1 MKKFSYV
8 LLAVLL
14 FVGVVRVNA
23 LSEEGLKEALTQTI
37 TINGVEWSVD
47 SSTKAAIERYL
58 NQYEVSS
65 SDADYINE
73 RINTA
78 ISIIK
83 SEGQTDF
90 SKLSSSAKERLKA
103 LVVEISQNTS
113 VKATVT
119 EGSVVILTP
128 DGQGTFFEV
137 DHLVKQTGSS
147 TTLTAM
153 VAGVSILIVAAGACL
168 VVKQVKEN

>member
-1 MKKFSYV
+1 MKKLSYL
-8 LLAVLL
+8 LLAALL
-14 FVGVVRVNA
+14 FVGLLKVDA
-23 LSEEGLKEALTQTI
+23 LSEEKLKEALTQTI
-37 TINGVEWSVD
+37 TINGTEWSVD

-58 NQYEVSS
+58 NQYDVSEA
-65 SDADYINE
+65 DADYINE

-90 SKLSSSAKERLKA
+90 SKLSASAKNKLKA
-103 LVVEISQNTS
+103 LVVEISDHTS

-119 EGSVVILTP
+119 NGSVVVLTP
-128 DGQGTFFEV
+128 SGDTFYEV
-137 DHLVKQTGSS
+137 DNLVKQTGSS
-147 TTLTAM
+147 MTTTAI
-153 VAGVSILIVAAGACL
+153 VTAVSFVIVAAGACL

>member
-1 MKKFSYV
+1 MKKLSYL
-8 LLAVLL
+8 LLAVFL
-14 FVGVVRVNA
+14 FVGVLKVDA
-23 LSEEGLKEALTQTI
+23 LSEEKLKEALTQTI
-37 TINGVEWSVD
+37 DINSSKWSVD
-47 SSTKAAIERYL
+47 SSTKVAIERYL
-58 NQYEVSS
+58 NQYDVSEAH
-65 SDADYINE
+65 ADYINE

-90 SKLSSSAKERLKA
+90 SKLSASAKQRLRD
-103 LVVEISQNTS
+103 LVVEISDHTS

-119 EGSVVILTP
+119 NGSVVVLTP
-128 DGQGTFFEV
+128 NGETFYEV

-147 TTLTAM
+147 MTTTAI
-153 VAGVSILIVAAGACL
+153 VTAVSFVIVAAGACL

>member
-1 MKKFSYV
+1 MKKLSYL
-8 LLAVLL
+8 LLAALL
-14 FVGVVRVNA
+14 FVGLLKVDA
-23 LSEEGLKEALTQTI
+23 LSEAKLKEALTQTI
-37 TINGVEWSVD
+37 TINGTEWSVD
-47 SSTKAAIERYL
+47 GSTKAAIERYL
-58 NQYEVSS
+58 NQYDVSEA
-65 SDADYINE
+65 DADYINE

-90 SKLSSSAKERLKA
+90 SKLSASAKNKLKA
-103 LVVEISQNTS
+103 LVVEISDHTS

-119 EGSVVILTP
+119 NGSVVVLTP
-128 DGQGTFFEV
+128 SGDTFYEV

-147 TTLTAM
+147 MTTTAI
-153 VAGVSILIVAAGACL
+153 VTAVSFVIVAAGACL

>member
-1 MKKFSYV
+1 MKKLGI
-8 LLAVLL
+8 LLFVVLL
-14 FVGVVRVNA
+14 FVGVVKVNA
-23 LSEEGLKEALTQTI
+23 MSESDLKDALTQTI
-37 TINGVEWSVD
+37 TIDGVKVHVD
-47 SSTKAAIERYL
+47 DATKTAIERYL

-65 SDADYINE
+65 ADADYINE

-78 ISIIK
+78 ISILK

-90 SKLSSSAKERLKA
+90 KKLSTSAKNKLKA
-103 LVVEISQNTS
+103 LVVEISENTS

-119 EGSVVILTP
+119 EGTVVVLDASGDP
-128 DGQGTFFEV
+128 FFEV
-137 DHLVKQTGSS
+137 DHLVKQTGST

-153 VAGVSILIVAAGACL
+153 VAGVSLLIVAAGAWL

>member
-58 NQYEVSS
+58 NQYDVNSA
-65 SDADYINE
+65 DADYINTKL
-73 RINTA
+73 NAA
-78 ISIIK
+78 ISILK

-90 SKLSSSAKERLKA
+90 SKLSANAKSQLKA
-103 LVVEISQNTS
+103 LVKDVSDHTS

-119 EGSVVILTP
+119 NGSIVVY
-128 DGQGTFFEV
+128 DGSGNTFFEV
-137 DHLVKQTGSS
+137 TKLVKQTGSEM
-147 TTLTAM
+147 TTTGL
-153 VAGVSILIVAAGACL
+153 VAAISLVIVAAGACL
-168 VVKQVKEN
+168 IVKQVKEN

>member
-1 MKKFSYV
+1 MKKLSYL
-8 LLAVLL
+8 LLAALL
-14 FVGVVRVNA
+14 FVGLLKVDA
-23 LSEEGLKEALTQTI
+23 LSEEKLKEALTQTI
-37 TINGVEWSVD
+37 TINGTEWSVYR
-47 SSTKAAIERYL
+47 STKAAIERYL
-58 NQYEVSS
+58 NQYDVSEA
-65 SDADYINE
+65 DADYINE

-90 SKLSSSAKERLKA
+90 SILSASAKNKLKA
-103 LVVEISQNTS
+103 LVVEISNNTS

-119 EGSVVILTP
+119 DGSVVVLTP
-128 DGQGTFFEV
+128 SGDTFYEV

-147 TTLTAM
+147 MTTTAI
-153 VAGVSILIVAAGACL
+153 VTAVSFVIVAAGACL

>member
-1 MKKFSYV
+1 MKKLSYL
-8 LLAVLL
+8 LLAVFL
-14 FVGVVRVNA
+14 FVGVLKVDA
-23 LSEEGLKEALTQTI
+23 LSEEKLKEALTQTI
-37 TINGVEWSVD
+37 DINGSKWSVD
-47 SSTKAAIERYL
+47 SSTKVAIERYL
-58 NQYEVSS
+58 NQYDVSEAH
-65 SDADYINE
+65 ADYINE

-90 SKLSSSAKERLKA
+90 SKLSASAKQRLRD
-103 LVVEISQNTS
+103 LVVEISDHTS

-119 EGSVVILTP
+119 NGSVVVLTP
-128 DGQGTFFEV
+128 NGETFYEV

-147 TTLTAM
+147 MTTTAI
-153 VAGVSILIVAAGACL
+153 VTAVSFVIVAAGACL